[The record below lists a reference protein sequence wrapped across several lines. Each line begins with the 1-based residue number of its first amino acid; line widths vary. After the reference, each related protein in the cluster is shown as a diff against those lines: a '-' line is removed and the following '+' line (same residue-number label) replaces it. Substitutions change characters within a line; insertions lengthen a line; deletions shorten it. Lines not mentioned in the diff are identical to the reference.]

1 MFIPSKVSGLQSSL
15 PNIKELAVRLPTL
28 LAQATSQSNPSTSAS
43 ASSSGSSIQ
52 SQSKEHSITLDNAI
66 KTLILTSLWGNKAD
80 LSLWPDSNNIQG
92 SICLVCIYSYSS
104 VWYSIYHMYMYI

>member
-15 PNIKELAVRLPTL
+15 PNIKELAVRLPNL
-28 LAQATSQSNPSTSAS
+28 LAQTTSESNPTSAS
-43 ASSSGSSIQ
+43 TSSTASSIESE
-52 SQSKEHSITLDNAI
+52 SKERSITLNNAI

-92 SICLVCIYSYSS
+92 IVYLV
-104 VWYSIYHMYMYI
+104 YMHAYYTM

>member
-15 PNIKELAVRLPTL
+15 PNIKELAVRLPNL
-28 LAQATSQSNPSTSAS
+28 LAQTTSESNPTSAS
-43 ASSSGSSIQ
+43 TSSTASSIESE
-52 SQSKEHSITLDNAI
+52 SKERSITLNNAI

-92 SICLVCIYSYSS
+92 IIC
-104 VWYSIYHMYMYI
+104 

>member
-28 LAQATSQSNPSTSAS
+28 LAQATSESNPTSTSAS
-43 ASSSGSSIQ
+43 ASTVDISIL
-52 SQSKEHSITLDNAI
+52 SDSKEHSITLNNAI

-80 LSLWPDSNNIQG
+80 LSLWPNSNNIQG
-92 SICLVCIYSYSS
+92 IVCLV
-104 VWYSIYHMYMYI
+104 YIPA